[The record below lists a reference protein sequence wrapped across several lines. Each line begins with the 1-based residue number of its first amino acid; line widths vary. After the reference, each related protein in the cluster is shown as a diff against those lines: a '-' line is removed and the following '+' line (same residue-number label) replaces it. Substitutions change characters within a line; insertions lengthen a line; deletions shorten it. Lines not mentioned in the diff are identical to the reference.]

1 MHVGSSSAVF
11 FIFFISPLTLVKP
24 LPVTERTQLLYKA
37 HRCVPRP
44 HPYTRSTRFF
54 DDTGTSFRFVQ
65 PLLLLLLS
73 SLVTTNPISS
83 ATELDPSDFLRSR
96 AHGKDSVFLDTDYDI
111 LRDFF
116 FFFFYSRLISRE
128 ILIRGTIKI
137 NTIPPIEAYL
147 TRTTEIP
154 IHGPLHRG
162 VEDGLILRCVDKSVS
177 DSL

>member
-1 MHVGSSSAVF
+1 M
-11 FIFFISPLTLVKP
+11 LVKP

-44 HPYTRSTRFF
+44 HPYTDPRDSLMILEVLFASSIPSSSSPDSWRRTQFPRRRNCGPLGFSSFTCPREGFSFPQYRLWYTSRFF
-54 DDTGTSFRFVQ
+54 FLHFFLSFF
-65 PLLLLLLS
+65 
-73 SLVTTNPISS
+73 I
-83 ATELDPSDFLRSR
+83 
-96 AHGKDSVFLDTDYDI
+96 
-111 LRDFF
+111 
-116 FFFFYSRLISRE
+116 FFYSRLISRE
-128 ILIRGTIKI
+128 ILIPTTIKI
-137 NTIPPIEAYL
+137 NTILPIEAYL